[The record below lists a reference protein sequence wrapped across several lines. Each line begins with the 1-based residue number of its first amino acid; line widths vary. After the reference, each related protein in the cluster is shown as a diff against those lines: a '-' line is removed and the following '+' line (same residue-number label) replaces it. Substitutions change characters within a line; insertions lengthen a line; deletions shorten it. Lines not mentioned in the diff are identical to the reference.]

1 MAPPA
6 AEARTRSRSAALMRM
21 LAPRPGRLEF
31 AARMALI
38 CALTTFVVEF
48 YETPEPALT
57 IYIVFFMNRP
67 DRMTSL
73 LLCVVQTLLVTL
85 VLAFTVLVAMHVA
98 DSSAWRVA
106 AMACISVGLL
116 FFSSGSKL
124 RPLGGILTLI
134 VMYALALLGT
144 VPTGEL
150 ATRGVLYAW
159 LFVGTPAA
167 VSIVVNL
174 LLAPAPRRLV
184 QRALAGRLRA
194 AAVALRS
201 VDRSVDTHTLGH
213 VRELLSSGDESLHAL
228 LKMAALERTSPHDDL
243 AALGRAVTSSAN
255 VLAIV
260 RFMRETEGA
269 LPPEPLRDQAARTL
283 DEMADILAAGGY
295 PVHIEPAAE
304 DPRLAA
310 LNAALAR
317 FAESPDD
324 SPDAAV
330 PTPAPPAEAHSGF
343 MLPDAFTNP
352 EYLRFALK
360 TTAAAMFCYLLYSV
374 LDWPGI
380 HTCLITCYIV
390 SLTTLAESVEKL
402 TLRIVGALIGAA
414 LGVAVM
420 IFVIPSTTSIAA
432 LMAIV
437 FLGALASAWVAA
449 GSPRIAYVGFQLAF
463 AFLLCV
469 AQGPAPAFDLVVA
482 RDRVIGIVIGNLAM
496 FAVSALLWP
505 VSLKPRVEAGV
516 ASVLRLL
523 GQWTQPGE
531 RSTRQLAGAQ
541 LRTALAGLRNDLDLA
556 RYEPDSVRPDAHWL
570 AEQRGLTDRVDALV
584 PPLAVAAETNAP
596 LDAPFRSS
604 LEGLLRH
611 HEDIAHAPA

>member
-6 AEARTRSRSAALMRM
+6 AEARSRSAALMRM
-21 LAPRPGRLEF
+21 LAPTPGRLEF

-184 QRALAGRLRA
+184 ERALAQRLRA
-194 AAVALRS
+194 AAAALRS
-201 VDRSVDTHTLGH
+201 VDRSIDRSIDTNTLAD

-317 FAESPDD
+317 FAESPNEIA
-324 SPDAAV
+324 PA
-330 PTPAPPAEAHSGF
+330 APPAEAHSGF

-352 EYLRFALK
+352 EHLRFALK

-420 IFVIPSTTSIAA
+420 IFVVPSTTSIAA

-541 LRTALAGLRNDLDLA
+541 LRTALAGVRNDLDLA
-556 RYEPDSVRPDAHWL
+556 RYEPDSARPDAHWL

-584 PPLAVAAETNAP
+584 PPLAVATETNAP